1 MRNYKK
7 KPNRRTVSLDIYKTA
22 ARIVIDEGK
31 SVRSVART
39 FELCHVT
46 LNRFMKRQKMDQD
59 MLSKIGYKQNRLQNV
74 DSEFNR
80 KGVINKP
87 LQKESL
93 SVIQVLAKYYR
104 KYTDD
109 ELNEIRLVFEET
121 PYPTENKLQEL
132 AQKIGV
138 SINSINE
145 LFRNLRQKKDE
156 MNEPTSS
163 LKPDHKD
170 DVGSKSDRKSKKKRL
185 LKEELTI
192 ENRNKLIRILKETRY
207 LRLELKEK
215 LAEDFGVSLSQI
227 AKWCKYLR
235 EVIRKTNENKK
246 FISSTCDRQED
257 VDSKSDHKSEKKKLL
272 EDSGRS
278 KVGKLKKL
286 IGVLKETPHLSTKK
300 IIELAQE
307 MGVSSSKI
315 TKWLHYIRKRNKS
328 TKQDEPISSS
338 ICERQE
344 KDASESNHKKVIKKL
359 HKKSPRVKRIFTD
372 DQRNELRRVFK
383 ETPYPSK
390 NKIEELAQKMG
401 LSFESVNTLFQYVRE
416 RNDKMKKSI
425 SSSTVIVQ
433 SSERSGF

>member
-1 MRNYKK
+1 RQ
-7 KPNRRTVSLDIYKTA
+7 
-22 ARIVIDEGK
+22 
-31 SVRSVART
+31 
-39 FELCHVT
+39 
-46 LNRFMKRQKMDQD
+46 RFMDDQRNELVRMFEENPHPSRNKIEELSQKMKIPFRHIKLWFHHIRTTIRSRPSS
-59 MLSKIGYKQNRLQNV
+59 MLNHQQ
-74 DSEFNR
+74 
-80 KGVINKP
+80 
-87 LQKESL
+87 
-93 SVIQVLAKYYR
+93 
-104 KYTDD
+104 
-109 ELNEIRLVFEET
+109 
-121 PYPTENKLQEL
+121 
-132 AQKIGV
+132 
-138 SINSINE
+138 
-145 LFRNLRQKKDE
+145 
-156 MNEPTSS
+156 
-163 LKPDHKD
+163 D

-307 MGVSSSKI
+307 MG
-315 TKWLHYIRKRNKS
+315 
-328 TKQDEPISSS
+328 
-338 ICERQE
+338 E

-433 SSERSGF
+433 SSGMSVLPGFVLFETRFNS